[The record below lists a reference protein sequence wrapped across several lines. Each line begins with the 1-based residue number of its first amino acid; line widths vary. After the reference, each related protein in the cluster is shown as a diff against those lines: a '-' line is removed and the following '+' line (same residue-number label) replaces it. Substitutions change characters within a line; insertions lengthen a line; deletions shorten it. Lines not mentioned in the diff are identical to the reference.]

1 MLAPLRVAHSAFLL
15 GCMADRSRRAE
26 RSAHETALVLLG
38 SRGHSREELRRKLL
52 RKGFERSEVD
62 SALERLSESGLV
74 DDGRFAGEFA
84 RSKLTGQRPSS
95 VRRVR
100 QELIRRGVD
109 PHVASEALDL
119 VVVEEGI
126 DETTGLE
133 VAARKKLL
141 SMGSLDPVVKRR
153 RLFSYLARKGYDL
166 DDINRLLRRT
176 FD

>member
-1 MLAPLRVAHSAFLL
+1 
-15 GCMADRSRRAE
+15 MADRTGRSE
-26 RSAHETALVLLG
+26 RSAYETALVVLG
-38 SRGHSREELRRKLL
+38 SRGHSREELRRKLF
-52 RKGFERSEVD
+52 RKGFERSEVE
-62 SALERLSESGLV
+62 SALERLSESRLV
-74 DDGRFAGEFA
+74 DDAQFAGDFA
-84 RSKLTGQRPSS
+84 RSKLTSQRPAS

-109 PHVASEALDL
+109 AHVASEALDL
-119 VVVEEGI
+119 IVAEEGI

-141 SMGSLDPVVKRR
+141 SMGSLDPAVKRR

-176 FD
+176 FE